1 MLFRTL
7 AMLSGCTDR
16 LKSIDKNE
24 LYKVLLWTRQVLD
37 EFLKTIDDVTTID
50 AVDVF

>member
-1 MLFRTL
+1 
-7 AMLSGCTDR
+7 MLSGCTDR

-24 LYKVLLWTRQVLD
+24 LYEVLWTRQVLD

-50 AVDVF
+50 AVDVFSNARATV